1 MTSRAQLRVLV
12 VDDEEPLARLVA
24 GYLKKEGFVVETVG
38 DGLDAVEA
46 ARARPPAVIVLD
58 LMLPGIDGV
67 EVCRRI
73 RTFSDAY
80 IVMLTARSEELDTL
94 VGLSVGADDYVTKP
108 FSPRELVARIHAMLR
123 RPRTPAGGAAAS
135 QIRVGTLAIDSDA
148 HELRLDGALVDVTP
162 LELALL
168 VALAEQPN
176 VAFTRRQLLD
186 RVWSKTWV
194 GDEHVVDVHVANLR
208 RKLGDDPRA
217 PRFIRTVR
225 GVGYRIG
232 PG

>member
-1 MTSRAQLRVLV
+1 MTGTRRALV

-24 GYLKKEGFVVETVG
+24 DYLARDGFTVDVVG
-38 DGLDAVEA
+38 DGEAAVES
-46 ARARPPAVIVLD
+46 ARRERPDVIVLD

-67 EVCRRI
+67 ETCRQI

-80 IVMLTARSEELDTL
+80 IVMLTARVEELDVL
-94 VGLSVGADDYVTKP
+94 IGLSVGADDYVTKP
-108 FSPRELVARIHAMLR
+108 FSPRELVARIRAMLR
-123 RPRTPAGGAAAS
+123 RPRVPTNPDEGPIVVGA
-135 QIRVGTLAIDSDA
+135 LEIDAQA
-148 HELRLDGALVDVTP
+148 HELRLDGVLVDATP

-168 VALAEQPN
+168 VTLAEQPH

-186 RVWSKTWV
+186 RVWGEAWI

-208 RKLGDDPRA
+208 RKVGDDPAA
-217 PRFIRTVR
+217 PRYIRTVR

-232 PG
+232 GG